1 MAPWEQID
9 HTGDVG
15 VRVRADTLPALFSES
30 ARAMYDLLVDAP
42 GAAAQRE
49 DRLVVEGA
57 GDELLRAW
65 LAELLYRFTVDETI
79 YVDFDV
85 QIDDRGLRAVARGQK
100 MDRARHSVRTELK
113 AVTYHGL
120 ALRREGKGWLG
131 EVIFDI

>member
-1 MAPWEQID
+1 VSPWELID

-15 VRVRADTLPALFSES
+15 IRVRAPTLPALLAES

-42 GAAAQRE
+42 DASAQRE
-49 DRLVVEGA
+49 DRIVVEGA

-65 LAELLYRFTVDETI
+65 LGELLYRFSVEEAI
-79 YVDFDV
+79 YVAFDIE
-85 QIDDRGLRAVARGQK
+85 IDDRGLRAVARGQK
-100 MDRARHSVRTELK
+100 LDRARHSVRTELK

-120 ALRREGKGWLG
+120 ALRRENGGWLG